1 MDRDGG
7 GSLLGGCVP
16 QNGNCAYDCERER
29 EKESWKK
36 KEEGSLK
43 EKQSYLKGVSN
54 RNVFVVICWG
64 ICTRVC
70 NFLSAEYFFLDRTFF
85 GNKRFIRVENRGYII
100 IRTRPLCDKF

>member
-7 GSLLGGCVP
+7 GGLLGECVP

-36 KEEGSLK
+36 EEGSLK

-54 RNVFVVICWG
+54 RKTYLWLFVGEFVHVYVIFYRLNIFSSIEHFSGTSVSFVSKIEG
-64 ICTRVC
+64 I
-70 NFLSAEYFFLDRTFF
+70 
-85 GNKRFIRVENRGYII
+85 
-100 IRTRPLCDKF
+100 

>member
-1 MDRDGG
+1 MVVVVCWASVFRKTGIARTI
-7 GSLLGGCVP
+7 VR
-16 QNGNCAYDCERER
+16 ERER
-29 EKESWKK
+29 KRV
-36 KEEGSLK
+36 GSLK